1 MFRCGGKNF
10 RACGAAGG
18 GWVDMGV
25 VVTEYLT
32 TPALSRMNEAR
43 VRESKL

>member
-10 RACGAAGG
+10 RAGGAAGG

-32 TPALSRMNEAR
+32 TPDFDLAIPLWM
-43 VRESKL
+43 